1 MDGALTTRATPREV
15 DHMIEAVR
23 RLKPEIDAVRDE
35 LDQRR
40 RMPPRLVDSMRTAGL
55 FGLWLPRP
63 LGGAALDLVDYVKVI
78 EELARMDGSVG
89 WCASIAASYSRLA
102 GYLAPGVASRIFDG
116 GGTVVAGQL
125 MATGRAVAVAGGYRV
140 SGRWAF
146 GSGIEHSDWTIG
158 ICVVHDGDAPR
169 LEPDGA
175 PVERLVFFPT
185 SAAEIIDTWHV
196 SGLRGTGSHDYSVTD
211 LFVPENHS
219 IEIVTPVPTTPG
231 PLYALPFRTVF
242 GVAIASAALGIARG
256 AIDAFERLAIARA
269 GRGGPGQLR
278 DTPAVQGDVG
288 RAESLLRSARA
299 FLLETA
305 QEAWDEIEAGRSD
318 LLRMRALLRL
328 ANTQAAAASAQVVDL
343 MYNAGGGSSVY
354 ESSRLERCFRDVH
367 AAIQHRAVSAGNYE
381 LAGSVLLG
389 LDPGIRR
396 L

>member
-1 MDGALTTRATPREV
+1 MDGALTTPGSRAV
-15 DHMIEAVR
+15 DRLIEAVR
-23 RLKPEIDAVRDE
+23 GLKPEIEAVRDE

-40 RMPPRLVDSMRTAGL
+40 RLPIALVESMRAAGV

-78 EELARMDGSVG
+78 EELAQIDGSVG

-102 GYLAPGVASRIFDG
+102 GYLTPDVARSIFNCD
-116 GGTVVAGQL
+116 GTVVAGQL
-125 MATGRAVAVAGGYRV
+125 MATGKAIAVAGGYRV

-158 ICVVHDGDAPR
+158 ICIVHDGDAPR
-169 LEPDGA
+169 LDDGA

-185 SAAEIIDTWHV
+185 STAEIIDTWHV
-196 SGLRGTGSHDYSVTD
+196 SGLRGTGSHDYRVTNV
-211 LFVPENHS
+211 FVPENHS
-219 IEIVTPVPTTPG
+219 IEVVTPPPTTPG

-242 GVAIASAALGIARG
+242 GVAIAAAALGIARG
-256 AIDAFERLAIARA
+256 AIDAFEKLAIARG

-278 DTPAVQGDVG
+278 DTPAVQSDVG
-288 RAESLLRSARA
+288 RAEAHLRSARA

-305 QEAWDEIEAGRSD
+305 QDAWDEAEAGTSD
-318 LLRMRALLRL
+318 ALRIRAMLRL
-328 ANTQAAAASAQVVDL
+328 ANAQAAVASAQVVDL

-367 AAIQHRAVSAGNYE
+367 AATQHRAVSPGNYE

-389 LDPGIRR
+389 LNPGIRR

>member
-1 MDGALTTRATPREV
+1 MDGALTMATPREV
-15 DHMIEAVR
+15 DRMIEAVQS
-23 RLKPEIDAVRDE
+23 LKPEIDAVRDQ

-40 RMPPRLVDSMRTAGL
+40 RLPPALVHSMRAAGI
-55 FGLWLPRP
+55 FGLWLPRS
-63 LGGAALDLVDYVKVI
+63 LGGAALNVVDYVKVI

-89 WCASIAASYSRLA
+89 WSASIAASYSRLA
-102 GYLAPGVASRIFDG
+102 GYLAPGVANSLFGG

-125 MATGRAVAVAGGYRV
+125 MATGRAAAVSGGYRV

-158 ICVVHDGDAPR
+158 ICVVRDGDVPR

-175 PVERLVFFPT
+175 PVERLVFFPA
-185 SAAEIIDTWHV
+185 SAAEITDTWRV

-219 IEIVTPVPTTPG
+219 IETVTPAPTTPG
-231 PLYALPFRTVF
+231 PLYALPFRAVF
-242 GVAIASAALGIARG
+242 GVAIAAAAFGIARG
-256 AIDAFERLAIARA
+256 AIDAFEQLAVAKT
-269 GRGGPGQLR
+269 GRGAPGQLR

-305 QEAWDEIEAGRSD
+305 QDAWGEIEAGGSAS
-318 LLRMRALLRL
+318 LRMRALLRL
-328 ANTQAAAASAQVVDL
+328 ANTQAAVASAQVVDL
-343 MYNAGGGSSVY
+343 LYNAGGGSSVY

-367 AAIQHRAVSAGNYE
+367 AATQHRAVSAGNYK

-389 LDPGIRR
+389 LDPGFSR

>member
-1 MDGALTTRATPREV
+1 MDGALTNRTTPREV
-15 DHMIEAVR
+15 DRVIEAVR

-40 RMPPRLVDSMRTAGL
+40 RLPPRWSTSMRAAGL
-55 FGLWLPRP
+55 FGLWLPRS
-63 LGGAALDLVDYVKVI
+63 LGGAALNVVDYVKVI

-89 WCASIAASYSRLA
+89 WCASIGASYSRLA
-102 GYLAPGVASRIFDG
+102 GYLPPDIANRIFGG
-116 GGTVVAGQL
+116 GGTVIAGQL
-125 MATGRAVAVAGGYRV
+125 MATGKAVAVAGGYRV

-185 SAAEIIDTWHV
+185 GAVEIIDTWHV
-196 SGLRGTGSHDYSVTD
+196 SGLRGTGSHDYRVTD

-219 IEIVTPVPTTPG
+219 IEIVTPVPTAPG

-242 GVAIASAALGIARG
+242 GVAIAAAALGIARG
-256 AIDAFERLAIARA
+256 AIDAFQELATAR
-269 GRGGPGQLR
+269 GQRGGPGRLR

-305 QEAWDEIEAGRSD
+305 QEAWDEIEAGGPDS
-318 LLRMRALLRL
+318 LRMRALLRL
-328 ANTQAAAASAQVVDL
+328 ANAQAAVSSAQVVDL

-354 ESSRLERCFRDVH
+354 ESGRLERCFRDIH
-367 AAIQHRAVSAGNYE
+367 AATQHRAVSAGNYE